1 MRSLWPGIIIAA
13 LVGIVLAAIAGGS
26 ALGQQLEPEK
36 VAEGATV
43 FGRSISS
50 PTERLQSVLG
60 IVAILGLAYALSS
73 DRKSISRRVLL
84 WGLLLQ
90 WAFALIVLRVPQGRL
105 ALEKAG
111 DCVKGVL
118 GCAVDGAAFVFGE
131 KLVAPQFD
139 LLLMSSVEDEKEIP
153 GWGKDLVVVAE
164 VNREFHI
171 RVFGGDGV
179 TLFDGDQRKL
189 TPTSKSHMIE
199 PFQQEFARLSPPHA
213 MTSGEK
219 SQFLDEVWTW
229 VGREYS
235 PDGPAGFVFAFR
247 VLPTV
252 IFVAALFAVLY
263 HMGIMQ
269 WVVRLLA
276 IGMEKLMGA
285 SGAEA
290 LNVAA
295 SLFLGQTEAPLTI
308 RPYLPKLT
316 RSELLTVMTSGMA
329 HVSGGVM
336 GAYFAA
342 GVEARHI
349 LTAVIMTA
357 PGTILLSKMLIPET
371 GKPETAGGARPDPE
385 KPDANLLDAASRGTR
400 EGLQLALN
408 IAAMLISFLGL
419 IALINLILDSA
430 FPGMSLQIVFG
441 WALSPVAW
449 LLGVP
454 WRDCPTI
461 GGLLGTRTV
470 LNELIAYGELGKAKV
485 DPRSFTIATYA
496 LCGFA
501 NFSSIGIQLGGI
513 GALAPD
519 RRVDLARLGFRAL
532 LAGTLANFLSACIA
546 GILL

>member
-1 MRSLWPGIIIAA
+1 MRSWIIAA
-13 LVGIVLAAIAGGS
+13 VCLGCWTTASAHAGALSSAAPAPAAAAAAAPTRSAEVVPIA
-26 ALGQQLEPEK
+26 
-36 VAEGATV
+36 
-43 FGRSISS
+43 
-50 PTERLQSVLG
+50 ERLQSVVG
-60 IVAILGLAYALSS
+60 IVAILGLVTALST
-73 DRKSISRRVLL
+73 DRRRISPRVVI

-90 WAFALIVLRVPQGRL
+90 WIFALIVLRVPQGRL
-105 ALEKAG
+105 ALEQAG
-111 DCVKGVL
+111 EAIKQVLDCALV
-118 GCAVDGAAFVFGE
+118 GAAFVFG
-131 KLVAPQFD
+131 D
-139 LLLMSSVEDEKEIP
+139 
-153 GWGKDLVVVAE
+153 
-164 VNREFHI
+164 
-171 RVFGGDGV
+171 
-179 TLFDGDQRKL
+179 KL
-189 TPTSKSHMIE
+189 T
-199 PFQQEFARLSPPHA
+199 A
-213 MTSGEK
+213 
-219 SQFLDEVWTW
+219 
-229 VGREYS
+229 
-235 PDGPAGFVFAFR
+235 PDGPTGFVFAFR

-263 HMGIMQ
+263 HLGVMQ
-269 WVVRLLA
+269 WVVRILA

-285 SGAEA
+285 SGAES

-336 GAYFAA
+336 AAYFAF
-342 GVEARHI
+342 GVEPRHV

-357 PGTILLSKMLIPET
+357 PGTILLSKLLIPET
-371 GKPETAGGARPDPE
+371 EVPETSGSARPDAL

-408 IAAMLISFLGL
+408 IAAMLISFLAL
-419 IALINLILDSA
+419 IALVNKGLSYLDL
-430 FPGMSLQIVFG
+430 SLQQVFG
-441 WALSPVAW
+441 WALSPVAY
-449 LLGVP
+449 LLGIP
-454 WRDCPTI
+454 WRDCPTV

-470 LNELIAYGELGKAKV
+470 LNELIAFGDLGKSGL
-485 DPRSFTIATYA
+485 DPQSRSFTITTYA

-513 GALAPD
+513 GALAPE